1 MKRPVR
7 TLIQTIAVCVMI
19 FGLLE
24 VGLEFA
30 HHQIQVRDHVSPIKT
45 NIWRYIIGA
54 VLPVVG
60 IILFLGSNSLAE
72 QLTDDIED
80 TNNNNKEN
88 DPEP

>member
-7 TLIQTIAVCVMI
+7 TLIQIIAVCLMI

-24 VGLEFA
+24 IALEFA
-30 HHQIQVRDHVSPIKT
+30 HHQVQVREHVSPIKT

-54 VLPVVG
+54 ALPLMG

-72 QLTDDIED
+72 QLTDDIDD
-80 TNNNNKEN
+80 TDDT
-88 DPEP
+88 DPPEE